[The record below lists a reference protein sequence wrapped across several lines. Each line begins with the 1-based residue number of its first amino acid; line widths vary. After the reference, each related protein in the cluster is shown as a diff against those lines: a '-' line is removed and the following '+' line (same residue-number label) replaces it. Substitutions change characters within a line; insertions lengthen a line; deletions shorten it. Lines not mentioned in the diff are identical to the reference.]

1 MTKVILC
8 YIYSY
13 RIFCYNNKLKQDRK
27 FYMEGVTKKILVIE
41 DDKDI
46 RDTIVYILQE
56 EKYEVIASENSKILK
71 SINDY
76 KPDLVLLDNWL
87 TDWKSDANGQQLSKE
102 LKSDPATS
110 HIPVIII
117 SAVSNIKEIAE
128 AGLADGYLRKP
139 FDLQE
144 LIQIVKHHL
153 K

>member
-1 MTKVILC
+1 M
-8 YIYSY
+8 
-13 RIFCYNNKLKQDRK
+13 NPA
-27 FYMEGVTKKILVIE
+27 TKKILVIE

-46 RDTIVYILQE
+46 RDTIVYILEE
-56 EKYEVIASENSKILK
+56 EKYEVIASEDSKILK
-71 SINDY
+71 SIDSI
-76 KPDLVLLDNWL
+76 KPNLILMDNWL

-102 LKSDPATS
+102 LKSNPATS

-139 FDLQE
+139 FDLTE
-144 LIQIVKHHL
+144 LTDIVNKHI